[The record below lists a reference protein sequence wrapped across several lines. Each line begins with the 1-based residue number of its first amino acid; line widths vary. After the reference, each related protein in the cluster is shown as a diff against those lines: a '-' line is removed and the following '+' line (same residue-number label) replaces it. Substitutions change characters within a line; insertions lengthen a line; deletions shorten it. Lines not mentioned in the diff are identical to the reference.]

1 MSEWQDYITILG
13 LACVTVLTRTFFFIS
28 DQSWPMPSWLDRAL
42 QYAPIAAIAAV
53 IGPEILMTQ
62 GQLITPWQDARLY
75 AAIAGAMYYFARGGQ
90 GQAVLGTIVAG
101 MSVYIPLHVALGW

>member
-101 MSVYIPLHVALGW
+101 MSVYIPLHVALKW

>member
-42 QYAPIAAIAAV
+42 QYAPIAALAAV

>member
-1 MSEWQDYITILG
+1 MSEWQDYFTTLG

-28 DQSWPMPSWLDRAL
+28 DQSWLMPSWLDRAL
-42 QYAPIAAIAAV
+42 QYAPIAALAAV

-101 MSVYIPLHVALGW
+101 MSVYIPLHVALKW

>member
-1 MSEWQDYITILG
+1 MSEWQDYFTTLG

-28 DQSWPMPSWLDRAL
+28 DQSWPMPSWLNRAL
-42 QYAPIAAIAAV
+42 QYAPIAALAAV

>member
-1 MSEWQDYITILG
+1 MSEWQDYFTTLG

-101 MSVYIPLHVALGW
+101 MSVYIPLHVELGW

>member
-28 DQSWPMPSWLDRAL
+28 DQSWPMPSWLNRAL
-42 QYAPIAAIAAV
+42 QYAPIAALAAV

-101 MSVYIPLHVALGW
+101 MSVYIPLHVALKW

>member
-1 MSEWQDYITILG
+1 MSERQDYITTLG

>member
-28 DQSWPMPSWLDRAL
+28 DQSWPMPSWLNRAL
-42 QYAPIAAIAAV
+42 QYAPIAALAAV

>member
-1 MSEWQDYITILG
+1 MSEWQDYFTTLG

-28 DQSWPMPSWLDRAL
+28 DQSWPMPSWLNRAL

>member
-42 QYAPIAAIAAV
+42 QYAPIAALAAV

-101 MSVYIPLHVALGW
+101 MSVYIPLHVALKW

>member
-1 MSEWQDYITILG
+1 MSEWQDYFTTLG

-101 MSVYIPLHVALGW
+101 MSVYIPLHVALKW